1 MRIGDWFKKDI
12 KIKILAFFLAL
23 LFWLYVSNVTNPF
36 KSVTIYNVPV
46 TVVNEDYLSQNN
58 FELKNTPRT
67 FIDITIRG
75 RQDGVDKVRPT
86 DFEVFPTIRSHVGA
100 SGSSRYQSRVPVQEC
115 DDRFHT
121 PQRIVSSARRKQDL
135 SW

>member
-58 FELKNTPRT
+58 FELKTRP
-67 FIDITIRG
+67 G
-75 RQDGVDKVRPT
+75 R
-86 DFEVFPTIRSHVGA
+86 
-100 SGSSRYQSRVPVQEC
+100 
-115 DDRFHT
+115 
-121 PQRIVSSARRKQDL
+121 L
-135 SW
+135 SI